1 MRTLFSLRKPI
12 IGLLK
17 NKMIVSSRASAASR
31 GICSSAF
38 LALLLTAL
46 LPTLLLAHGEVA
58 GGGAVNLVQQ
68 VRTANNTY
76 RVEMMYSPSQPAAGE
91 PTNIEFKVV
100 RLLPTPDPLL
110 GSEIPVT
117 QPPHVSLLDAR
128 SDAVI
133 EPEIHTHAE
142 GEAGIFGI
150 AEYPFPAGGPFL
162 LRSLFPF
169 TGSYRLH
176 FLVQAE
182 TGDEFPVDLPI
193 SVQPDG
199 AALFRVWVNLAL
211 CGLILGLTGMQ
222 LRKARAAGAARQR
235 MLRPALIGA
244 GCLIVVALAMN
255 VFILD
260 QVLAMREPVVA
271 PAPAALVT
279 PNEDGTFT
287 VPDDVQKD
295 LGLVLAEAKQMPLDQ
310 AVTAFG
316 AVEADPA
323 HVAEVFAPLWGRIE
337 FPGEP
342 LAVGDHVDRRQ
353 ELVRVILELSAVE
366 RAPME
371 AKQKDIRSALDQAT
385 QRRDAAKIA
394 YERAQKLA
402 EASPAF
408 EQDLKWAEE
417 LLDEAEDAYQQ
428 IAKQDKD
435 YVGVVQFRD
444 PRRTP
449 VLAPIAGTI
458 TSVDFVPGQLNL
470 NGEYRKLFTII
481 DTSSVWVRARM
492 YLSDVSKLRD
502 GQPAQVFPEGAGE
515 RSIAGTV
522 SGTLSGPVRGTVRG
536 TLRWIGDTV
545 NPADRTVPVIV
556 TVPNAGPN
564 NAQRLALGSFARVEF
579 PQRRQAV
586 AVPVEA
592 VLDDGTT
599 RQVYV
604 ARGEDRFLPLE
615 IEVGVK
621 QDGWWQVISGVEEGD
636 RVIAKGAGLL
646 GSLRREAGAA
656 APHAH

>member
-1 MRTLFSLRKPI
+1 MLVLS
-12 IGLLK
+12 
-17 NKMIVSSRASAASR
+17 
-31 GICSSAF
+31 
-38 LALLLTAL
+38 LLLTAL
-46 LPTLLLAHGEVA
+46 FPTLLRAHGEVA
-58 GGGAVNLVQQ
+58 GGGAVNLVKEVQ
-68 VRTANNTY
+68 APNGTY

-91 PTNIEFKVV
+91 PTNVEFKVV
-100 RLLPTPDPLL
+100 RLLATPDPLL
-110 GSEIPVT
+110 GSEIPVA
-117 QPPHVSLLDAR
+117 QPPRASLLHAYTDQ
-128 SDAVI
+128 VI

-176 FLVQAE
+176 FVVHSE

-199 AALFRVWVNLAL
+199 AALFRVWVNIAL
-211 CGLILGLTGMQ
+211 FGLILGLTAMQ
-222 LRKARAAGAARQR
+222 LRKARAAGRIAGRTLGEDR
-235 MLRPALIGA
+235 SRLLRPALIGA

-255 VFILD
+255 VFVLD

-271 PAPAALVT
+271 PAPVAAVT
-279 PNEDGTFT
+279 PNADGTFT
-287 VPDDVQKD
+287 VPDGVQKD
-295 LGLVLAEAKQMPLDQ
+295 LGLVLAEAKQMPIDQ

-323 HVAEVFAPLWGRIE
+323 LMAEVFAPLWGRIE
-337 FPGEP
+337 YPGEP

-371 AKQKDIRSALDQAT
+371 AKQKDIHSALQQAT

-394 YERAQKLA
+394 YDRAQKLA
-402 EASPAF
+402 ESNPAF

-428 IAKQDKD
+428 VAKQDKD

-458 TSVDFVPGQLNL
+458 TSIDFVPGQLNL
-470 NGEYRKLFTII
+470 NGEYRKLFTIT
-481 DTSSVWVRARM
+481 DTTSVWVRARM
-492 YLSDVSKLRD
+492 YLSDVSQLKD
-502 GQPAQVFPEGAGE
+502 SQPAQVFPEGAAG

-522 SGTLSGPVRGTVRG
+522 
-536 TLRWIGDTV
+536 RWIGDTV

-556 TVPNAGPN
+556 AVPNSAPNSAPN
-564 NAQRLALGSFARVEF
+564 NANRLELGSFARVEF

-586 AVPVEA
+586 AVPEQA

-604 ARGEDRFLPLE
+604 ARGEDRFIPLE
-615 IEVGVK
+615 IEVGAR
-621 QDGWWQVISGVEEGD
+621 QDGWWQVISGVEAGD

-646 GSLRREAGAA
+646 GSLRLEQAA
-656 APHAH
+656 AAIPHAD

>member
-1 MRTLFSLRKPI
+1 
-12 IGLLK
+12 
-17 NKMIVSSRASAASR
+17 
-31 GICSSAF
+31 
-38 LALLLTAL
+38 
-46 LPTLLLAHGEVA
+46 
-58 GGGAVNLVQQ
+58 VNLVQEVQ
-68 VRTANNTY
+68 TANGTY

-91 PTNIEFKVV
+91 PTNVEFQVV
-100 RLLPTPDPLL
+100 RLLAAPDPLL

-117 QPPHVSLLDAR
+117 QAPHASLLHAYTGQ
-128 SDAVI
+128 VI
-133 EPEIHTHAE
+133 EPVIHTHSE

-176 FLVQAE
+176 FVVHTDA
-182 TGDEFPVDLPI
+182 GDEFPVDLPI
-193 SVQPDG
+193 TVQPDG

-211 CGLILGLTGMQ
+211 CGLIVGLTAMQ
-222 LRKARAAGAARQR
+222 MRKAHAAARASDR
-235 MLRPALIGA
+235 TAEDARSPLWRPALLGA
-244 GCLIVVALAMN
+244 GSLIVVALAMN
-255 VFILD
+255 VFVLD

-271 PAPAALVT
+271 PAPAAAVT

-287 VPDDVQKD
+287 VPDAVQQD
-295 LGLVLAEAKQMPLDQ
+295 LGLVLAEAREMPLDQ

-316 AVEADPA
+316 SVEADPA
-323 HVAEVFAPLWGRIE
+323 LVADVFAPLWGRIE
-337 FPGEP
+337 YPEKP
-342 LAVGDHVDRRQ
+342 LAVGEHVDRRQ

-371 AKQKDIRSALDQAT
+371 AKQKDIRSALEQAT
-385 QRRDAAKIA
+385 QRRDAARIA
-394 YERAQKLA
+394 YERARKLA
-402 EASPAF
+402 AASPAF

-417 LLDEAEDAYQQ
+417 LLDEAEDSYQQ
-428 IAKQDKD
+428 IVKQDEN
-435 YVGVVQFRD
+435 YVRVIEFRD

-458 TSVDFVPGQLNL
+458 TSIDFVPGQLNL
-470 NGEYRKLFTII
+470 NGEYRKLFTIT

-492 YLSDVSKLRD
+492 YLSDVSQLKD
-502 GQPAQVFPEGAGE
+502 GQPAQVFPEGAAE

-522 SGTLSGPVRGTVRG
+522 
-536 TLRWIGDTV
+536 RWIGDTV

-556 TVPNAGPN
+556 ALPNSAPN
-564 NAQRLALGSFARVEF
+564 NANRLALGSFARVEF

-615 IEVGVK
+615 IEVGAR
-621 QDGWWQVISGVEEGD
+621 QDGWWQVISGVEAGD

-646 GSLRREAGAA
+646 GSLRLAQDAA
-656 APHAH
+656 APAPHAH